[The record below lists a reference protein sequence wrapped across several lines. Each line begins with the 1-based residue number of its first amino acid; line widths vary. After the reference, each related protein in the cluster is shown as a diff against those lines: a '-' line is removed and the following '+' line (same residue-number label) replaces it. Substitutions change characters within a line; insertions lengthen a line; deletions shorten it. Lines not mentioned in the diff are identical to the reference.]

1 MSRVKGLS
9 PLIATVVF
17 IAFIVS
23 FIALFASWMFTQVT
37 AEGKCEKA
45 EMSDVRVCIDRQESL
60 LRMAVTNSGRAP
72 LAGFSVNITE
82 GGVSSQNEIAEALG
96 RGVAGEYSVDY
107 AALKTSPTGV
117 TIIPHLADGK
127 KTIPCAGPAVSV
139 PGGDIT
145 EC

>member
-1 MSRVKGLS
+1 MLRVKGLS

-23 FIALFASWMFTQVT
+23 FVALFASWMFTHVT
-37 AEGKCEKA
+37 AEGKCEKV
-45 EMSDVRVCIDRQESL
+45 EMADVRLCIDRQANL
-60 LRMAVTNSGRAP
+60 LRMAVTNSGRTP

-82 GGVSSQNEIAEALG
+82 GGISSKKDIAEALG

-107 AALKTSPTGV
+107 AALKASPTGV
-117 TIIPHLADGK
+117 TIIPLLADGK
-127 KTIPCAGPAVSV
+127 KTIPCAGLAVSV
-139 PGGDIT
+139 PGGDIR

>member
-1 MSRVKGLS
+1 MKGLS

-45 EMSDVRVCIDRQESL
+45 EMSDVRVCIDSQESL
-60 LRMAVTNSGRAP
+60 LRMALTNSGRAP

-82 GGVSSQNEIAEALG
+82 GGVSSQNEIAEILG
-96 RGVAGEYSVDY
+96 KGVIGEYSISYV
-107 AALKTSPTGV
+107 ARKGGPSSVAV
-117 TIIPHLADGK
+117 IPLLADGK
-127 KTIPCAGPAVSV
+127 KTIPCEGSAVSV
-139 PGGDIT
+139 QGGDIT